1 MLIRS
6 GLRAVAGDDISF
18 LKADGIQLFSRII
31 TSEMA
36 KVHGKITRGS
46 GTLLKSGW
54 PGLWEEVEGKT
65 KKLLLFPEF
74 SLPRKK

>member
-46 GTLLKSGW
+46 GTLLKSG
-54 PGLWEEVEGKT
+54 
-65 KKLLLFPEF
+65 
-74 SLPRKK
+74 